1 MKTITY
7 KELLL
12 IVSLLIVTLHTLKAQ
27 TITSIS
33 PSKGSLAGNTLITIK
48 GTGFKSKP
56 AVLFGKVGAS
66 SITIISDTELTVI
79 NAAVA
84 SPQSV
89 KVQLIFN
96 GKPYYAP
103 NDFEFKLPEI
113 TAIKPNFSSIK
124 GNEQITIEGNYLTG
138 ASEVLF
144 DKAGG
149 TDVKVISD
157 TKITVLNPNKGTT
170 GTVNVT
176 VGVQAQTSKVNNNA
190 IFKYKNFI
198 EKYTVSLKNLTG
210 LSNKYKIYVLGFST
224 DSQKMLTLNGG
235 SSTAKFSPMTSKKGY
250 VQSYELGKDIKA
262 IELSNANPISG
273 ARIYFFMAEEAILTK
288 TDNTGYNDNSNKTV
302 NENLGFKYSNS
313 GKNVTLV
320 GNPPQTAFPQY
331 NYIEAT
337 FKTNEGLYIDISTV
351 DGFFFP
357 LSLLAQDKNGKE
369 LDRIGQPKN
378 LSANQIVNAYKPFM
392 KKLKSGGE
400 PTQYYDPLFYAANGD
415 LTALLNPGLYL
426 ESNTSMLETVF
437 DAALNKL
444 YTDASLKMNIWQNG
458 TGEFAQNYE
467 VSPVQNK
474 IFPGTNNTHS
484 ALKFTIKGA
493 ETLHLF
499 NPVGFSVVSYLD
511 KTTSKR
517 KPIMG
522 TITNNVLTFETPLP
536 LNSGLIKGMYVSDG
550 GGSTDGETQ
559 ITKINTSKE
568 GIVSVNL
575 NSSDD
580 YPKDFQ
586 YKFSKAPANY
596 YLSSGQMTFAGIG
609 LFADGAF
616 RYPGTSDKQ
625 VNIQT
630 VVNGLENQIST
641 ALNRGVALLKPNNTS
656 TKGRTTKIWAIETN
670 WYPKGEPQNYFS
682 YFMHTAKIGNTNI
695 FTLPKD
701 AVKSAR
707 GAFMGRSY
715 GFAYDENPIGG
726 YGGAQVP
733 SEFSADFPKGTTKLE
748 LVLGAWK

>member
-1 MKTITY
+1 MKTTTY
-7 KELLL
+7 KGILL
-12 IVSLLIVTLHTLKAQ
+12 IISLLIVNVYTLKAQ
-27 TITSIS
+27 TITSMS

-48 GTGFKSKP
+48 GTGFKSTP
-56 AVLFGKVGAS
+56 SIQFGKVGAS
-66 SITIISDTELTVI
+66 SITIISDTELTVK
-79 NAAVA
+79 NSAVA

-89 KVQLIFN
+89 KVELIFN
-96 GKPYYAP
+96 GNKFYTP
-103 NDFEFKLPEI
+103 NDFQFKLPEI

-124 GNEQITIEGNYLTG
+124 GNEKITIEGRYLTG

-149 TDVKVISD
+149 TNVKVISD

-170 GTVNVT
+170 GKVNVT
-176 VGVQAQTSKVNNNA
+176 VGVQAQSSKINNNS
-190 IFKYKNFI
+190 IFNYKNFI
-198 EKYTVSLKNLTG
+198 EKYTISLKNLTG
-210 LSNKYKIYVLGFST
+210 LSNDYKIYVLGFST
-224 DSQKMLTLNGG
+224 DTQKMLTLNAGN
-235 SSTAKFSPMTSKKGY
+235 SIAKFSPMSSDSGY
-250 VQSYELGKDIKA
+250 IQSYELGKDIKA

-273 ARIYFFMAEEAILTK
+273 ARIYFFMADKVISAK
-288 TDNTGYNDNSNKTV
+288 TDSTGYKDNSNKTG
-302 NENLGFKYSNS
+302 NNNLGFKYSNS

-357 LSLLAQDKNGKE
+357 LSLIAQDKNGKE
-369 LDRIGQPKN
+369 LDRIGQPKSV
-378 LSANQIVNAYKPFM
+378 SADQIVSVYKPFM
-392 KKLKSGGE
+392 KNLKSGGE
-400 PTQYYDPLFYAANGD
+400 PTQYYDSLYYAANGD

-426 ESNTSMLETVF
+426 ESNTGMLETVF
-437 DAALNKL
+437 DTALNKL

-458 TGEFAQNYE
+458 TGKFQQNYE
-467 VSPVQNK
+467 VTPVQN
-474 IFPGTNNTHS
+474 IQFPNTTNTHS
-484 ALKFTIKGA
+484 ALKFTSPGA
-493 ETLHLF
+493 ETLYMF
-499 NPVGFSVVSYLD
+499 NPVGFSVVSYED
-511 KTTSKR
+511 KTAKTR
-517 KPIMG
+517 KPIIG
-522 TITNNVLTFETPLP
+522 SINKKVLTFNAVLP
-536 LNSGLIKGMYVSDG
+536 LNSGLVKGMYVSDG
-550 GGSTDGETQ
+550 GGSTDGTTQ

-575 NSSDD
+575 NSSND
-580 YPKDFQ
+580 YPKNFQ
-586 YKFSKAPANY
+586 YKFSKAPSNY

-625 VNIQT
+625 INIQT

-641 ALNRGVALLKPNNTS
+641 ALNRGVAVLKFKDNTS
-656 TKGRTTKIWAIETN
+656 AGHTTKNWAVETN
-670 WYPKGEPQNYFS
+670 WYPKGQPQNYFS

-707 GAFMGRSY
+707 GALMGRSY

-726 YGGAQVP
+726 YEGAQVP